1 MRRHDHPWQ
10 VLATAAIIMFG
21 KSAAAFVIV
30 RTFGHS
36 TDTALT
42 ISASLAQIG
51 EYAFIIDGLGV
62 TLKIL
67 PLTGQVLAADGHHT
81 QRSS

>member
-1 MRRHDHPWQ
+1 VR
-10 VLATAAIIMFG
+10 
-21 KSAAAFVIV
+21 AFC
-30 RTFGHS
+30 HS

-67 PLTGQVLAADGHHT
+67 PLTGQVLASDGQHT